1 MTALERKTK
10 KLRNALRDLYG
21 DDESL
26 DTIISEALADLR
38 HLCDADGVS
47 YSAADRMAQS
57 HYLDEKNPQM
67 RFQFDG
73 A

>member
-1 MTALERKTK
+1 MTNLERKTRR
-10 KLRNALRDLYG
+10 LRNALREIYG
-21 DDESL
+21 DEPPETLVTD
-26 DTIISEALADLR
+26 ALADMR

>member
-1 MTALERKTK
+1 MTNLERKTK
-10 KLRNALRDLYG
+10 RLRNALREIYG
-21 DDESL
+21 DEPPETLITD
-26 DTIISEALADLR
+26 ALADMR

>member
-21 DDESL
+21 DDESPETL
-26 DTIISEALADLR
+26 ITDALADMR
-38 HLCDADGVS
+38 HLCDADDVS
-47 YSAADRMAQS
+47 FSEVDRIAQD
-57 HYLDEKNPQM
+57 HYLTEKNTQM
-67 RFQFDG
+67 RFQFED

>member
-10 KLRNALRDLYG
+10 RLRNALRDLYG
-21 DDESL
+21 DEPPETLITD
-26 DTIISEALADLR
+26 ALADMR

>member
-10 KLRNALRDLYG
+10 RLRNALRDLYG

-38 HLCDADGVS
+38 HLCDADDAS
-47 YSAADRMAQS
+47 FADRDRIAYQQ
-57 HYLDEKNPQM
+57 YLHEKNTQM

>member
-1 MTALERKTK
+1 MTNLERKTK
-10 KLRNALRDLYG
+10 RLRNALREIYG
-21 DDESL
+21 DESPETL
-26 DTIISEALADLR
+26 ITDALADMR

-47 YSAADRMAQS
+47 YSAADRIAQS

>member
-1 MTALERKTK
+1 MTNLERKTRR
-10 KLRNALRDLYG
+10 LRNALREIYG
-21 DDESL
+21 DEPPETLVTD
-26 DTIISEALADLR
+26 ALADMR

-57 HYLDEKNPQM
+57 HYLTEKNTQV
-67 RFQFDG
+67 RFQFED

>member
-1 MTALERKTK
+1 MTNLERKTK

-21 DDESL
+21 DESPETL
-26 DTIISEALADLR
+26 ITDALADMR
-38 HLCDADGVS
+38 HLCDAYGVS
-47 YSAADRMAQS
+47 YSAADRIAQS

>member
-1 MTALERKTK
+1 MTSLERKTK
-10 KLRNALRDLYG
+10 RLRNALREIYG
-21 DDESL
+21 DEPPETLVTD
-26 DTIISEALADLR
+26 ALADMR

>member
-10 KLRNALRDLYG
+10 KLRNALREIYG
-21 DDESL
+21 DESPETL
-26 DTIISEALADLR
+26 ITDALADMR
-38 HLCDADGVS
+38 HLCDANGVS

-67 RFQFDG
+67 RFQFED

>member
-10 KLRNALRDLYG
+10 KLRNALREIYG
-21 DDESL
+21 EESPETL
-26 DTIISEALADLR
+26 ITDALADMR
-38 HLCDADGVS
+38 HLCDADDVS
-47 YSAADRMAQS
+47 FSEVDRISQD
-57 HYLDEKNPQM
+57 HYLTEKNTQM

>member
-21 DDESL
+21 DEP
-26 DTIISEALADLR
+26 SETLITDALADMR

-47 YSAADRMAQS
+47 YSAADRIAQS
-57 HYLDEKNPQM
+57 HYLDEKTLQM

>member
-1 MTALERKTK
+1 MTNLERKTK
-10 KLRNALRDLYG
+10 RLRSALREIYG
-21 DDESL
+21 DEPPETLVTD
-26 DTIISEALADLR
+26 ALADMR

>member
-10 KLRNALRDLYG
+10 RLRNALRDLYG
-21 DDESL
+21 DDESPETL
-26 DTIISEALADLR
+26 ITDALADMR

-47 YSAADRMAQS
+47 FSEVDRIAQD
-57 HYLDEKNPQM
+57 HYLTEKNTQM
-67 RFQFDG
+67 RFQFED